1 MNLTIENIL
10 LVGSILLFISI
21 IVGKTSYKFGVPTLI
36 LFLAIG
42 MMAGSEGIGG
52 INFDDPKMAQFIGIV
67 SLNFILFSGGLDT
80 NFKAIKPILKEGL
93 VLSTVGVLLTALSLG
108 TFVWFVTDF
117 TIYESLLLGSIVSS
131 TDAAAVFSI
140 LRSKNLALKNNLRQ
154 TLELE
159 SGSNDPMAYVLTLAF
174 LTLVINQDL
183 SIASIIPTFFQQM
196 IFGGIAGFGFGKLSV
211 FIINKI
217 KLDFEGLYPVLVI
230 ALMFIT
236 FSATGA
242 LGGNGFLAI
251 YICAVYLGNHDL
263 IHKSTI
269 LKMFDGMAWLMQ
281 IVLFL
286 TLGLLVFPSEIIPY
300 MGVGILISIFLILIA
315 RPISVFI
322 SLLFFKMKLRRR
334 LYISWVGLRGAV
346 PIVFAT
352 YPLLAGID
360 KANVIFNIVFF
371 ISVTSVLIQGTT
383 LSLFSKWL
391 NVALPEKL
399 SPVAENDRYILNL
412 PKSAMK
418 ELKIPA
424 NSTAVNKRIVDLHFP
439 TCAFISMI
447 KRDGKF
453 VRPGGATVI
462 EANDTLVILLDN
474 DHSIKEV
481 CDVFNKYGMSYSE
494 NVTE

>member
-52 INFDDPKMAQFIGIV
+52 IRFDDPKMAQFIGIV

-93 VLSTVGVLLTALSLG
+93 VLSTVGVLLTALTLG
-108 TFVWFVTDF
+108 TFVWYVTDF

-183 SIASIIPTFFQQM
+183 SITAIIPMFFQQM
-196 IFGGIAGFGFGKLSV
+196 IFGGIAGFGFGKLSKI
-211 FIINKI
+211 IINKI

-236 FSATGA
+236 FSATDA
-242 LGGNGFLAI
+242 VGGNGFLAI
-251 YICAVYLGNHDL
+251 YICAVYLGNQDL
-263 IHKSTI
+263 IHKTTI

-286 TLGLLVFPSEIIPY
+286 TLGLLVFPSEITPY
-300 MGVGILISIFLILIA
+300 MGVGILISVFLILVA
-315 RPISVFI
+315 RPIGVFI
-322 SLLFFKMKLRRR
+322 SLMFFKMKLRRR

-352 YPLLAGID
+352 YPLLAGIN
-360 KANVIFNIVFF
+360 KANIIFNIVFF
-371 ISVTSVLIQGTT
+371 ISVTSILIQGTT
-383 LSLFSKWL
+383 LSIFSKWL
-391 NVALPEKL
+391 NVALPEETK
-399 SPVAENDRYILNL
+399 PIAENDRYILNL

-418 ELKIPA
+418 EIDIHA
-424 NSTAVNKRIVDLHFP
+424 DSDAVNKRIIDLHFP
-439 TCAFISMI
+439 NTAFISMI
-447 KRDGKF
+447 KRNGKF
-453 VRPGGATVI
+453 VRPGGTTII
-462 EANDTLVILLDN
+462 EANDTLVVLLDN
-474 DHSIKEV
+474 AESLHDVYEV
-481 CDVFNKYGMSYSE
+481 LHKK
-494 NVTE
+494 